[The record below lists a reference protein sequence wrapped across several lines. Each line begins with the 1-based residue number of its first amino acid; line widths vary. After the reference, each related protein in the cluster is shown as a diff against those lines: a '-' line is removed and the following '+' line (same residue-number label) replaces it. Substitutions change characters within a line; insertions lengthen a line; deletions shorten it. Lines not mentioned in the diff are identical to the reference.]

1 MKKSKLLMAI
11 VFALFSLV
19 SIFALTACSHTHEFT
34 QEIQDPEY
42 LASEYD
48 CVKNVRYYKSCAC
61 GESSEGRPE
70 EATFIGTSAAHRTLK
85 EIEDEKYLVVAASC
99 TEKGVYYKSCAD
111 CGEAVDDVF
120 KTAELP
126 HNFKAVAVIDT
137 TKDYCDGHD
146 WIMICSVCHTQ
157 KTDAQ
162 SVWFENAHC
171 SDWHVEKAPTATE
184 EGYLTG
190 LCNECNQIA
199 RKTLKK
205 LERNSTF
212 YQGIEAFDACDEEGL
227 IRYTYTIDEQ
237 SFVFEDKTCP
247 VRHLLG
253 SKNIYDYEF
262 DATKNVLNFN
272 DYEGIILLSKKE
284 IPTCDINGEDAFFHC
299 LRCGDYYG
307 LKVRVDHK
315 TPENYIVDK
324 ATCETIYISF
334 SCKDCGYDKATK
346 ELIGPGHKMGYVLA
360 PEDGTFKKFKLE
372 YVCFNMLEDKD
383 HPAPGYEC
391 GYIDKEK
398 SVYGID
404 VNTLEIVPATCQ
416 SGKIYK
422 FTYNGETYTF
432 NDELKEETHLYK
444 NGDFTNRLLANG
456 LYNISE
462 CVGIEFFGG
471 QEIIPVCGE
480 TGRRALFHCEECG
493 GNFEVN
499 VRHDHSKPADYVL
512 AEADCTK
519 VVESHYHCKG
529 CGIDQ
534 VDYVDA
540 IGHSYSYEIQLAPTR
555 TTTGKA
561 VLTCSHCNERKEIEL
576 PVIPEKTNDDYT
588 VKANLVESCVSIG
601 RYVCTYHYTYTIQV
615 YDKDADKVVETKKT
629 VDMTF
634 NHVEGTIE
642 HTNSSEDGS
651 LKIIVID
658 GVSYKGYICSKCG
671 RFIIVE

>member
-19 SIFALTACSHTHEFT
+19 SIFALTACSHTHKFT

-61 GESSEGRPE
+61 GESSKGRPE

-162 SVWFENAHC
+162 SVWFEDAHC
-171 SDWHVEKAPTATE
+171 SDWHVEKAPTTTE

-190 LCNECNQIA
+190 ICNECNQIS

-205 LERNSTF
+205 LERNSSF
-212 YQGIEAFDACDEEGL
+212 YNVEALDACDEEGL
-227 IRYTYTIDEQ
+227 IRYTYTVDEQ
-237 SFVFEDKTCP
+237 SFVFEDKKCA
-247 VRHLLG
+247 VRHLIG
-253 SKNIYDYEF
+253 SADIYDYEY
-262 DATKNVLNFN
+262 DPDTKVLNFD
-272 DYEGIILLSKKE
+272 DYEGIKLFGGRE
-284 IPTCDINGEDAFFHC
+284 RPTCDIKGESATFYC
-299 LRCGDYYG
+299 SRCDRHFGV
-307 LKVRVDHK
+307 KVRVEHE
-315 TPENYIVDK
+315 TPEEYVIEK
-324 ATCETIYISF
+324 ATC
-334 SCKDCGYDKATK
+334 D
-346 ELIGPGHKMGYVLA
+346 ELEITFNCEACNDPNAEKIIPGIGHKMEYVLA
-360 PEDGTFKKFKLE
+360 PQDGTLKKFKLE
-372 YVCFNMLEDKD
+372 YVCLNMLVDKN
-383 HPAPGYEC
+383 HPEPGHEC
-391 GYIDKEK
+391 GYINKAE
-398 SVYGID
+398 SVYNINLSSMD
-404 VNTLEIVPATCQ
+404 IIPATCQ
-416 SGKIYK
+416 SGTIYK
-422 FTYNGETYTF
+422 FTYKGIVYTY
-432 NDELKEETHLYK
+432 NDEIKEETHLYK
-444 NGDFTNRLLANG
+444 NGDFTNRLLVDG
-456 LYNISE
+456 LYHISE

-471 QEIIPVCGE
+471 QETIPVCSE
-480 TGRRALFHCEECG
+480 TGRRALFHCEECN
-493 GNFEVN
+493 GNYEVN
-499 VRHDHSKPADYVL
+499 VRLDHSKPADYVL

-519 VVESHYHCKG
+519 VVESHYHCKN

-601 RYVCTYHYTYTIQV
+601 RYVCTYRYTYTIQV
-615 YDKDADKVVETKKT
+615 YDKDAGEVVETKKT